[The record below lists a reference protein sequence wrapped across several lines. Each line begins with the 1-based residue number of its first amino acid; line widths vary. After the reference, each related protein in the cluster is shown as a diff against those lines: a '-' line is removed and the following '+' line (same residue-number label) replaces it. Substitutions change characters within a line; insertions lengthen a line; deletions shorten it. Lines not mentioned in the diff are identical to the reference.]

1 MAAEGLF
8 LLTHSLSID
17 TSHSTR
23 RGIDPALLPRLRI
36 VETKESHTWE
46 LQSPF
51 VVGTDSHEVVAASCE
66 GERLTVVL
74 APVIEVGDEEGR
86 TAALDELIEIL
97 QRHIEVRSTALRL
110 EAQELTYQ
118 IEDMLAPTSRRDE
131 ELDLVGEE
139 DRTDL
144 VIILYRGEG

>member
-23 RGIDPALLPRLRI
+23 RGIDPALLSRLRI
-36 VETKESHTWE
+36 IEAKEPHTWE

-66 GERLTVVL
+66 GERLTIVL
-74 APVIEVGDEEGR
+74 TPVIEVGDEEGG
-86 TAALDELIEIL
+86 
-97 QRHIEVRSTALRL
+97 
-110 EAQELTYQ
+110 
-118 IEDMLAPTSRRDE
+118 APT
-131 ELDLVGEE
+131 LD
-139 DRTDL
+139 DL
-144 VIILYRGEG
+144 T